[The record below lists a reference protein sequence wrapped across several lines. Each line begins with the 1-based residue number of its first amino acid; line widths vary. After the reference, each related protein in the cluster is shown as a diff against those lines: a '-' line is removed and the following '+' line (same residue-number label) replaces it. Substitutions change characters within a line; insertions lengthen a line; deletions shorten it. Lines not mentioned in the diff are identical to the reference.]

1 MKLHWVRNEIARMR
15 GQIRAQAREIHM
27 LQRAGVATVSAEL
40 LLSRAKVDD
49 LCRERGALRKAI
61 VGKLRAR
68 SISSGRESWFTPAKS
83 LRPRLRPAASGRRSM
98 MAAHW

>member
-49 LCRERGALRKAI
+49 LCREQGALRKAI